1 MSNFRNVLQ
10 RIWQYR
16 FGVLLLFFFIVA
28 GFIGEYSFYQYWS
41 LKRQNMEL
49 AERIDQYQKEFQG
62 DTRELH
68 QLETSIEAVEKV
80 ARVNLLMKSENEDVY
95 VVVEE

>member
-1 MSNFRNVLQ
+1 MSTFRNVLQ

-49 AERIDQYQKEFQG
+49 AERIDQYQKEFQS

>member
-68 QLETSIEAVEKV
+68 QLETSVEAVEKV

>member
-16 FGVLLLFFFIVA
+16 FGMLLLFFFIVA

-49 AERIDQYQKEFQG
+49 AERIDQYHKEYQS

-68 QLETSIEAVEKV
+68 QLETSVEAVEKV

>member
-49 AERIDQYQKEFQG
+49 AERIDQYQKEFQS

-68 QLETSIEAVEKV
+68 QLETSVEAVEKV

>member
-1 MSNFRNVLQ
+1 MSNFRNALQ

>member
-49 AERIDQYQKEFQG
+49 AERIDQYNKEYQS

-68 QLETSIEAVEKV
+68 QLETSVEAVEKV

>member
-1 MSNFRNVLQ
+1 MSNFRNVLH

-41 LKRQNMEL
+41 LKRQNMDL
-49 AERIDQYQKEFQG
+49 AERIDQ
-62 DTRELH
+62 
-68 QLETSIEAVEKV
+68 
-80 ARVNLLMKSENEDVY
+80 
-95 VVVEE
+95 

>member
-16 FGVLLLFFFIVA
+16 FGLLLLFFFIVA

-49 AERIDQYQKEFQG
+49 AERIDQYQKEFQS

>member
-1 MSNFRNVLQ
+1 MSNIRNVLQ

>member
-49 AERIDQYQKEFQG
+49 AERIDQYQKEFQS

>member
-1 MSNFRNVLQ
+1 MSNFRNVLH

>member
-28 GFIGEYSFYQYWS
+28 GFIGAYSFYQYWS